1 MVTPML
7 ADAGPVI
14 AIVLL
19 AVIFGGSFLIAS
31 LIVKLAQIVTRGLFG
46 QPQRRDGGAGEGAA
60 PLVCRNKDCRHGNPP
75 GARFCG
81 RCGRPLRLSRGADW
95 YG

>member
-1 MVTPML
+1 MMTPTL

-19 AVIFGGSFLIAS
+19 VVIFGGSFLIAS
-31 LIVKLAQIVTRGLFG
+31 MIVKLAQIVTRGLFG
-46 QPQRRDGGAGEGAA
+46 SSICDSGRGAPTAGR
-60 PLVCRNKDCRHGNPP
+60 LVCRNKDCRHGNPP

-81 RCGRPLRLSRGADW
+81 RCGRPLRSSRGAEW
-95 YG
+95 HG